1 MLEPSLTKLLVLTTA
16 TLLKRV
22 QHKFF
27 LVNFIQEHLFC
38 RGSMNGCSET
48 PARLFKNTPSFT
60 EHLQWLILTFLGF
73 QPATLL
79 KKKLWHRRFSVD
91 FAGFLR
97 TSSDR
102 TPPDECFLCLSVNF
116 EKLFRWP
123 LFYSTSEKLI
133 SSTSYSTVPHP
144 NVLALLHFVLHF
156 VLHSAIAIACVFKL
170 LSIDLFIIFFGAF
183 LI

>member
-1 MLEPSLTKLLVLTTA
+1 MADSHVFRFPACNFTK
-16 TLLKRV
+16 KR
-22 QHKFF
+22 
-27 LVNFIQEHLFC
+27 L
-38 RGSMNGCSET
+38 R
-48 PARLFKNTPSFT
+48 
-60 EHLQWLILTFLGF
+60 
-73 QPATLL
+73 
-79 KKKLWHRRFSVD
+79 HRRFSVN
-91 FAGFLR
+91 FAKFLR

-170 LSIDLFIIFFGAF
+170 LSIDLFIFFFWRISDLAPENAFSFTNVIFNIVSHHGSCICSWSSHFW
-183 LI
+183 

>member
-79 KKKLWHRRFSVD
+79 KRDSSIDVFLWILQNFYEHLLT
-91 FAGFLR
+91 GHLR
-97 TSSDR
+97 MNAS
-102 TPPDECFLCLSVNF
+102 
-116 EKLFRWP
+116 
-123 LFYSTSEKLI
+123 
-133 SSTSYSTVPHP
+133 
-144 NVLALLHFVLHF
+144 
-156 VLHSAIAIACVFKL
+156 CVY
-170 LSIDLFIIFFGAF
+170 LSILRNCSDDLFSIVLLRNLFQVQVTVQFRIQMYWRYCT
-183 LI
+183 LYYTLYCTLLLLLPVYSNCCQ